1 MTSLVQEGAQQQGAR
16 SLAIDRHHGVGVDAD
31 AAQLLGLNT
40 RTPCELVTHAH

>member
-16 SLAIDRHHGVGVDAD
+16 SLAIDRHHGVGGD

-40 RTPCELVTHAH
+40 RTPPLVTHAH